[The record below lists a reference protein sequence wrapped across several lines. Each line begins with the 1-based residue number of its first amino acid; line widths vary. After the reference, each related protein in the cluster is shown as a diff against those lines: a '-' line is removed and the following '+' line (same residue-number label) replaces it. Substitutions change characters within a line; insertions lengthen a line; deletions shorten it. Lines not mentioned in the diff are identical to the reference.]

1 MKQLNNGIELT
12 NKIVKGAN
20 LLADYVGTTLGP
32 KGKNVILKT
41 SGKNPII
48 TKDGVT
54 VAKFFELQDPFENL
68 GAEVI
73 KQASSQT
80 NIEAGDGTTTSTVLA
95 RSMLN
100 EATKYVAVG
109 YAPIEIKRGMDKAGE
124 VIIDYLKDN
133 AKEISSVE
141 DIEHIA
147 TISANND
154 KVIGQLVAKA
164 VDLVGKNG
172 SITVED
178 SKGFNT
184 VLEFVD
190 GFSFDSGYLAQAFV
204 NNERKSTV
212 EFQNTNVFI
221 TDHKLTSVEELLPVL
236 EIASRDNKPL
246 LIVADDVEGQALAAL
261 IANAMRGSMKVVAI
275 KAPRYGEE
283 KRAILSDLCV
293 ATGAFFFSRES
304 GVDFKTCKLQQFGQ
318 VKRVEIGKRHTIL
331 VGGSGLQEK
340 IEERIDTLK
349 EEIAKEDDLHLCQIL
364 QERITRLASSIAIIK
379 VGASSEVELIEKR
392 HRVEDALEAVRSAQ
406 KDGIHCGGGVS
417 LVKAYR
423 SIKVPKNLSEGEALG
438 FTVVRESLKA
448 PLYQM
453 AKNGGLPPDIIFE
466 KVSKLKG
473 DSGINMADGKVVNM
487 IEAGIIDPVR
497 VTCSAIKNAISV
509 SSTLITTDHA
519 IIEQ

>member
-1 MKQLNNGIELT
+1 MKNLNNGTELT

-41 SGKNPII
+41 TGKNPII

-80 NIEAGDGTTTSTVLA
+80 NTEAGDGTTTSTVLA
-95 RSMLN
+95 RAMLN

-124 VIIDYLKDN
+124 RIINYLREN
-133 AKEISSVE
+133 AKPISSIE
-141 DIEHIA
+141 DIQHIA

-154 KVIGQLVAKA
+154 KSIGELVAKA
-164 VDLVGKNG
+164 VDMVGKNG
-172 SITVED
+172 SITIEE

-204 NNERKSTV
+204 NNERKQTV
-212 EFQNTNVFI
+212 EFQNTNIFV
-221 TDHKLTSVEELLPVL
+221 TDRKLTTVEELLPVL

-283 KRAILSDLCV
+283 KRAILADLCV
-293 ATGAFFFSRES
+293 ATGAFFFTRES
-304 GVDFKTCKLQQFGQ
+304 GVELNTCKLTHFGQ
-318 VKRVEIGKRHTIL
+318 VKRLEIGKKHTIL
-331 VGGSGLQEK
+331 VGGNGSQEK
-340 IEERIDTLK
+340 IEERIDSIK
-349 EEIAKEDDLHLCQIL
+349 ADIASEDDLRLCQVM

-406 KDGIHCGGGVS
+406 KEGIHPGGGVS
-417 LVKAYR
+417 LVKAYHA
-423 SIKVPKNLSEGEALG
+423 IKPKDMKNEGEKLG

-453 AKNGGLPPDIIFE
+453 ANNAGLPPDIIFD
-466 KVSKLKG
+466 KVAKLKF
-473 DSGINMADGKVVNM
+473 DNGIDMSNGEVVDM

-497 VTCSAIKNAISV
+497 VTCSALKNAISV
-509 SSTLITTDHA
+509 SSTLISTDHA